1 MTAGSPQQELQ
12 ATADVVVEADSVL
25 GEGPV
30 WDAADGTLLWI
41 DILADRV
48 HRSDLGRGATT
59 TIQADRTVGAIAPR
73 ADGGLIAAVPGG
85 FGSLGADGTVRML
98 ATLEADRPANRMN
111 DGKVAPDGSFW
122 AGTMDRSAEPG
133 AGSLYR
139 LAPDLSVSVVLTGL
153 TVSNGIGWSPDG
165 ALCYFVDTADQG
177 IDVVREEDSGV
188 WSRTPFVRIDRAL
201 GVPDGLT
208 VDAAGNVWVAMCFG
222 GRVLCY
228 APDGSPDRHRHGAGA
243 AHHVRR
249 LRRARPGRAADH
261 DRPDRPDRRAAQP
274 RAARRIGVRGP
285 PRRHRPAL
293 AAVRRLAPYA
303 GARSR

>member
-1 MTAGSPQQELQ
+1 MTVVPPRQELTT
-12 ATADVVVEADSVL
+12 TADVVVEADSVL

-48 HRSDLGRGATT
+48 HRSDLGSGGTI

-85 FGSLGADGTVRML
+85 FGSLRADGAVRML
-98 ATLEADRPANRMN
+98 ATLESDRPANRMN

-139 LAPDLSVSVVLTGL
+139 LAPDLSVSVVLSGL
-153 TVSNGIGWSPDG
+153 TVSNGLGWSPDG

-177 IDVVREEDSGV
+177 IDVLRAEEDSAL

-228 APDGSPDRHRHGAGA
+228 APDASLIATVTVPAQLTTSVAFGGADLDVLLITTGRTGLTDEQLRQEPHAGSVFA
-243 AHHVRR
+243 
-249 LRRARPGRAADH
+249 ARPGVTG
-261 DRPDRPDRRAAQP
+261 Q
-274 RAARRIGVRGP
+274 VSP
-285 PRRHRPAL
+285 PF
-293 AAVRRLAPYA
+293 A
-303 GARSR
+303 G

>member
-1 MTAGSPQQELQ
+1 MTVVPPRQELTT
-12 ATADVVVEADSVL
+12 TADVVVEADSVL

-48 HRSDLGRGATT
+48 HRSDLGSGGTI

-85 FGSLGADGTVRML
+85 FGSLRADGAVRML
-98 ATLEADRPANRMN
+98 ATLESDRPANRMN

-139 LAPDLSVSVVLTGL
+139 LAPDLSVSVVLSGL
-153 TVSNGIGWSPDG
+153 TVSNGLGWSPDG

-177 IDVVREEDSGV
+177 IDVLREEEDSAL

-228 APDGSPDRHRHGAGA
+228 APDASLIATVTVPAQLTTSVAFGGADLDVLLITTGRTGLTDEQLRQEPHAGSVFA
-243 AHHVRR
+243 
-249 LRRARPGRAADH
+249 ARPGVTG
-261 DRPDRPDRRAAQP
+261 Q
-274 RAARRIGVRGP
+274 VSP
-285 PRRHRPAL
+285 PF
-293 AAVRRLAPYA
+293 A
-303 GARSR
+303 G

>member
-12 ATADVVVEADSVL
+12 TTADVVVEADSVL

-48 HRSDLGRGATT
+48 HRSDLSGGGTM

-85 FGSLGADGTVRML
+85 FGSLGADGTVRLL

-139 LAPDLSVSVVLTGL
+139 LAPDLSVSLVLTGL

-228 APDGSPDRHRHGAGA
+228 APDGSLIGTVTVPAQLTTSVAFGGADLDLLLITTGRTGLTDEQLSREPHA
-243 AHHVRR
+243 GSVFA
-249 LRRARPGRAADH
+249 ARPGVTG
-261 DRPDRPDRRAAQP
+261 QLS
-274 RAARRIGVRGP
+274 P
-285 PRRHRPAL
+285 PF
-293 AAVRRLAPYA
+293 A
-303 GARSR
+303 G

>member
-1 MTAGSPQQELQ
+1 MTATPPQRERET
-12 ATADVVVEADSVL
+12 TADVAVEADSVL

-30 WDAADGTLLWI
+30 WDRDDGTLLWV

-48 HRSDLGRGATT
+48 HRSDLGGGATI
-59 TIQADRTVGAIAPR
+59 TIQADRTVGAVAPR
-73 ADGGLIAAVPGG
+73 VGGGLIAAVPGG
-85 FGSLGADGTVRML
+85 FGSLRADGTVDML
-98 ATLEADRPANRMN
+98 ATVEDDRPANRMN

-139 LAPDLSVSVVLTGL
+139 LATDLSVSVVLTGL
-153 TVSNGIGWSPDG
+153 TVSNGLGWSPDG

-177 IDVVREEDSGV
+177 VDVVREEEPGV

-222 GRVLCY
+222 GRVLGY
-228 APDGSPDRHRHGAGA
+228 APDGTLIATVTVPAQLTTSVTFGGPDLDVLLITTGRTGLTDEQLTQEPAAGSVFA
-243 AHHVRR
+243 
-249 LRRARPGRAADH
+249 ARPGV
-261 DRPDRPDRRAAQP
+261 
-274 RAARRIGVRGP
+274 IGQLSP
-285 PRRHRPAL
+285 PF
-293 AAVRRLAPYA
+293 A
-303 GARSR
+303 G

>member
-12 ATADVVVEADSVL
+12 TTADVVVEADSVL

-48 HRSDLGRGATT
+48 HRSDLDRGATT

-139 LAPDLSVSVVLTGL
+139 LAPDLSVSPVLTGL

-177 IDVVREEDSGV
+177 IDIVREEDSGV

-228 APDGSPDRHRHGAGA
+228 APDASLIATVTVPAQLTTSVAFGGADLDVLLITTGRTGLTDEQLSREPHAGSVFA
-243 AHHVRR
+243 
-249 LRRARPGRAADH
+249 ARPGVAG
-261 DRPDRPDRRAAQP
+261 QLS
-274 RAARRIGVRGP
+274 P
-285 PRRHRPAL
+285 PF
-293 AAVRRLAPYA
+293 A
-303 GARSR
+303 G

>member
-1 MTAGSPQQELQ
+1 MTAVPPQQELKT
-12 ATADVVVEADSVL
+12 TAGVVVEADSVL

-48 HRSDLGRGATT
+48 HRSDLGSGE
-59 TIQADRTVGAIAPR
+59 TITIKADRTVGAIAPR

-85 FGSLGADGTVRML
+85 FGSLRADGAVDML

-139 LAPDLSVSVVLTGL
+139 LAPDLSVSVVLSGL

-177 IDVVREEDSGV
+177 IDVLREEDSGV

-228 APDGSPDRHRHGAGA
+228 GPDACLVATVTVPAQLSTSVAFGGADLDVLLITTGRTGLTDEQLREEPHAGSVFA
-243 AHHVRR
+243 
-249 LRRARPGRAADH
+249 ARPGVTGQAS
-261 DRPDRPDRRAAQP
+261 
-274 RAARRIGVRGP
+274 P
-285 PRRHRPAL
+285 PF
-293 AAVRRLAPYA
+293 A
-303 GARSR
+303 G

>member
-1 MTAGSPQQELQ
+1 MTAGPSQQELKT
-12 ATADVVVEADSVL
+12 TADVVVEADSVL

-30 WDAADGTLLWI
+30 WDAADGTLLWV

-48 HRSDLGRGATT
+48 HRSDLGTDET
-59 TIQADRTVGAIAPR
+59 NTIQADRTVGAIAPR

-85 FGSLGADGTVRML
+85 FGSLRPDGTVRML
-98 ATLEADRPANRMN
+98 ATLESDRPANRMN

-122 AGTMDRSAEPG
+122 AGTMDRSAKPG

-139 LAPDLSVSVVLTGL
+139 LAPDLSVGVVLSGL
-153 TVSNGIGWSPDG
+153 TVSNGLGWSPDG
-165 ALCYFVDTADQG
+165 VLCYFVDTADQG
-177 IDVVREEDSGV
+177 IDVLRQEDSGA

-228 APDGSPDRHRHGAGA
+228 APDARLIATVTVPAELTTSVAFGGADLDVLLITTGRTGLTDDQLSQQPHAGS
-243 AHHVRR
+243 VF
-249 LRRARPGRAADH
+249 
-261 DRPDRPDRRAAQP
+261 
-274 RAARRIGVRGP
+274 AARLGVTGQVSP
-285 PRRHRPAL
+285 PF
-293 AAVRRLAPYA
+293 A
-303 GARSR
+303 G

>member
-1 MTAGSPQQELQ
+1 MTAGPPQQELT

-48 HRSDLGRGATT
+48 HRSDLGSGGTI

-73 ADGGLIAAVPGG
+73 AGGGLIAAVPGG
-85 FGSLGADGTVRML
+85 FGSLRADGAVRLL

-139 LAPDLSVSVVLTGL
+139 LAADLSLSVVLTGL

-188 WSRTPFVRIDRAL
+188 WSRTPFVRVDRAL

-228 APDGSPDRHRHGAGA
+228 APDARLIATVTVPAELTTSVCFGGADLDVLLITTGRTGLSDEQLSRQPHAGSVFA
-243 AHHVRR
+243 V
-249 LRRARPGRAADH
+249 RPGVTG
-261 DRPDRPDRRAAQP
+261 Q
-274 RAARRIGVRGP
+274 VSP
-285 PRRHRPAL
+285 PF
-293 AAVRRLAPYA
+293 A
-303 GARSR
+303 G

>member
-12 ATADVVVEADSVL
+12 VTADVVVEADSVL

-48 HRSDLGRGATT
+48 HRSDLSGGGTM

-85 FGSLGADGTVRML
+85 FGSLGADGTVRLL

-177 IDVVREEDSGV
+177 IDVVREEGSGV

-228 APDGSPDRHRHGAGA
+228 APDGTLIATVTVPAQLTTSVAFGGPDLDLLLITTGRTGLTDEQLSRERHAGSVFA
-243 AHHVRR
+243 
-249 LRRARPGRAADH
+249 ARPGVTG
-261 DRPDRPDRRAAQP
+261 Q
-274 RAARRIGVRGP
+274 VSP
-285 PRRHRPAL
+285 PF
-293 AAVRRLAPYA
+293 A
-303 GARSR
+303 G

>member
-1 MTAGSPQQELQ
+1 MTAGPPQQELT

-48 HRSDLGRGATT
+48 HRSDLGSGGTI

-85 FGSLGADGTVRML
+85 FGSLRADGAVRML
-98 ATLEADRPANRMN
+98 ATLESDRPANRMN

-122 AGTMDRSAEPG
+122 AGTMDRSAGPG

-139 LAPDLSVSVVLTGL
+139 LAPDLSISVVLSGL
-153 TVSNGIGWSPDG
+153 TVSNGLGWSPDG

-177 IDVVREEDSGV
+177 IDVLREEEDSAL
-188 WSRTPFVRIDRAL
+188 WSRAPFVRIDRAL

-228 APDGSPDRHRHGAGA
+228 APDASLIATVTVPAQLTTSVAFGGADLDVLLITTGRTGLTDEQLRQEPHAGSVFA
-243 AHHVRR
+243 
-249 LRRARPGRAADH
+249 ARPGVTG
-261 DRPDRPDRRAAQP
+261 Q
-274 RAARRIGVRGP
+274 VSP
-285 PRRHRPAL
+285 PF
-293 AAVRRLAPYA
+293 A
-303 GARSR
+303 G